1 MIGVG
6 IAGAGW
12 FAGQHAR
19 AIAAVP
25 GVEIRAAVAGKTEST
40 AAFVAE
46 HGGTACGDWRAMLD
60 DKAVDAILVA
70 TPHHLHTEIV
80 LAAAQAGKHVLV
92 EKPMAPT
99 LAECEAMIAAATA
112 AGTQLMVGQIMRYSL
127 PCIAAHDFL
136 ATGALGRP
144 LVGRSSMV
152 KFWMEHN
159 RRAWH
164 LTPETGGGMMLTAGI
179 HALDRLVWLMGAPV
193 AAVAAMAGHLFHDQ
207 AAPDVDLVLLRFA
220 KGALGEVT
228 SVGNRDRT
236 TWNTTELSCEGGT
249 LELGFDHGV
258 RVLRG
263 GKSELLPNSAEPDW
277 MHRALEREWRE
288 FEGAITRDSPLTAP
302 GSVGAHL
309 IACIDAACTAARE
322 RHEVRGSV
330 TQGLRPWRGPGAA
343 PLAFLAYCAGDAAPT
358 RRSSPVDH
366 QLGAGH
372 VVAGVAGEEQHAVGN
387 LLRLRG
393 DAQRH
398 GGCQSVR
405 VEWRAEAAALPVAAL
420 SQMGVTMMPGW
431 TELTRI
437 CSPASSSAMDLA
449 R

>member
-25 GVEIRAAVAGKTEST
+25 GVEIRAVSARGAEST
-40 AAFVAE
+40 ASFAAE
-46 HGGTACGDWRAMLD
+46 HGGRACGDWRELLD
-60 DKAVDAILVA
+60 DKGVDAILVA

-92 EKPMAPT
+92 EKPMAPS
-99 LAECEAMIAAATA
+99 LDECQAMIRAAEA
-112 AGTQLMVGQIMRYSL
+112 AGTKLMVGQIMRYCL

-136 ATGALGRP
+136 ASGALGRP

-159 RRAWH
+159 RRDWH

-193 AAVAAMAGHLFHDQ
+193 TAVAAMEGHLFHDQ
-207 AAPDVDLVLLRFA
+207 PAPDVDLVLLRFA
-220 KGALGEVT
+220 GGGLGEVT

-258 RVLRG
+258 RILRG
-263 GKSELLPNSAEPDW
+263 GTAETLPNASEPDW
-277 MHRALEREWRE
+277 MLRALEREWHE
-288 FEGAITRDSPLTAP
+288 LASAITHNTPLTAP
-302 GSVGAHL
+302 GPVGAHL
-309 IACIDAACTAARE
+309 IACIDAARTAARD
-322 RHEVRGSV
+322 RREV
-330 TQGLRPWRGPGAA
+330 
-343 PLAFLAYCAGDAAPT
+343 
-358 RRSSPVDH
+358 
-366 QLGAGH
+366 
-372 VVAGVAGEEQHAVGN
+372 AV
-387 LLRLRG
+387 R
-393 DAQRH
+393 
-398 GGCQSVR
+398 
-405 VEWRAEAAALPVAAL
+405 
-420 SQMGVTMMPGW
+420 
-431 TELTRI
+431 
-437 CSPASSSAMDLA
+437 
-449 R
+449 